1 MPYDHARSGP
11 LGALLGCAVVLSALS
26 SDTLAAGATSTV
38 EPRLEAPPAASRSPR
53 IEDLQGPIRP
63 QHYPGLP
70 SVDPLEQDPE
80 QIRDALRQAVEQA
93 LDQAPELADT
103 TILVH
108 VSSLRRA
115 RLSGSVGE
123 PSTRILAAIIA
134 AGVDGI
140 SGVDNG
146 LRIEA
151 EPD

>member
-1 MPYDHARSGP
+1 M
-11 LGALLGCAVVLSALS
+11 LSAFS
-26 SDTLAAGATSTV
+26 SETLATGATMV
-38 EPRLEAPPAASRSPR
+38 GPRLEAPPAASRSPR
-53 IEDLQGPIRP
+53 IEDLEGPIRP

-70 SVDPLEQDPE
+70 NFDPLAQDPE
-80 QIRDALRQAVEQA
+80 QIRDDLRQAVEQA

-108 VSSLRRA
+108 VGSLRRA
-115 RLSGSVGE
+115 RLSGSVGD
-123 PSTRILAAIIA
+123 PSTRILAELIA

-146 LRIEA
+146 LRIET